1 MLLVSVGWEG
11 PHVITLRDITEE
23 NFAAIIAMKRPADE
37 GYVAPNVYS
46 LAQAWLYRDNG
57 DVFPYA
63 IYSGDDPVGFLLLEE
78 DDSERALRIWRIM
91 FPEENTSKGYGTEVI
106 RTVLERAQQMT
117 SRFDVVACDCDPSN
131 ARAKHVYEKLGF
143 VETGTINHGSQE
155 MVFDLRAVPGS

>member
-1 MLLVSVGWEG
+1 M
-11 PHVITLRDITEE
+11 ITLRDITEE
-23 NFAAIIAMKRPADE
+23 NFAAIIAMKRPVDE

-63 IYSGDDPVGFLLLEE
+63 ICNGDDPVGFLLLEE

-91 FPEENTSKGYGTEVI
+91 FPEENTSKGYGTKAI
-106 RTVLERAQQMT
+106 RLVLCRARQMRE
-117 SRFDVVACDCDPSN
+117 RFDLVACDCDPSN

-143 VETGTINHGSQE
+143 VETGTVNHGSKE
-155 MVFDLRAVPGS
+155 MVFDLRAERGF